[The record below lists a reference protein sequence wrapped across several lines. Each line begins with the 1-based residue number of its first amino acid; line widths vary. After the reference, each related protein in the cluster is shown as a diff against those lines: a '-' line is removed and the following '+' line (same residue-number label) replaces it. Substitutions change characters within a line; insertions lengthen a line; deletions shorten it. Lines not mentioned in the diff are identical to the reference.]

1 MLENL
6 CTPVILYLIFSI
18 TQIIIDIFKTMY
30 NTAILKFIIMIGF
43 SFALNFLCER
53 GLGIISWFFI
63 FMPFIMMTIIS
74 TLLLVVLGM
83 SPSSGKIS
91 YGDTL

>member
-43 SFALNFLCER
+43 AFALNLLCER